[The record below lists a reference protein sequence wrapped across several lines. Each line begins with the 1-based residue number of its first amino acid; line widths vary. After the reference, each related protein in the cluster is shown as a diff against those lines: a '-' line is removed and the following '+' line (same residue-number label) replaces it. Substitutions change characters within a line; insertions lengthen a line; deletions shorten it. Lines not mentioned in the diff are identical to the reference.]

1 MHPGARVGRAA
12 TAAAATA
19 ATCLALAACG
29 SAAGS
34 PRLTW
39 SGKPSFQG
47 EGQLPGSIGPATPG
61 PGRTPSSGPSGTT
74 PTPSQTQPA
83 QDPNVVAKQ
92 LSAPDAIAVLPDNT
106 ALVGERTTGRILRV
120 QPQPGKPVQ
129 TVRTLGGLNAGGGGG
144 LLDLALSPNY
154 DQDNLVF
161 ALITTP
167 VDTRVVDFTLT
178 GPVTPVLTGIPVGPG
193 DNRGRIAF
201 GADERLYVGTGDGAN
216 PAAAADPAS
225 LSGKVLRVT
234 DVGTP
239 APTNP
244 APTSPVY
251 TRGHHYVAGLCLLPG
266 TNRMLEVEPDERGRI
281 EVNALAGGAD
291 YGWQGRGTGTQGPI
305 TTLPS
310 AQTTPGGCAI
320 IDSILYVTSLDGQ
333 DILSAPL
340 TIKGGAISAGTFTPV
355 VSKTYGR
362 LETVVG
368 APDGALWITTSNKD
382 GHGRPVA
389 DDERVLRI
397 VPSGGNAKS
406 PV

>member
-1 MHPGARVGRAA
+1 MHPGVRAL
-12 TAAAATA
+12 TAAAA
-19 ATCLALAACG
+19 CLALAACG

-47 EGQLPGSIGPATPG
+47 EGQLPGNLSPAVPG
-61 PGRTPSSGPSGTT
+61 PGRVPSGAPSGSTPSPSRTA
-74 PTPSQTQPA
+74 PP
-83 QDPNVVAKQ
+83 QDPNVVATH
-92 LSAPDAIAVLPDNT
+92 LDAPDAIAILPDNT

-120 QPQPGKPVQ
+120 QAQPGKPVQ
-129 TVRTLGGLNAGGGGG
+129 TVRTLTGLSTSAGGG

-167 VDTRVVDFTLT
+167 TDTRVVDFTLT
-178 GPVTPVLTGIPVGPG
+178 GPVTPVLTGIPVGPS

-201 GADERLYVGTGDGAN
+201 GADERLYVGTGDAGN
-216 PAAAADPAS
+216 PSAAADPAS

-234 DVGTP
+234 DVGAP
-239 APTNP
+239 APTHP
-244 APTSPVY
+244 APTAPVD
-251 TRGHHYVAGLCLLPG
+251 TRGHHDVAGLCQRPG
-266 TNRMLEVEPDERGRI
+266 TNRMLELEPDERGRI
-281 EVNALAGGAD
+281 EVNALSGGGD
-291 YGWQGRGTGTQGPI
+291 YGWQGRESGTQGPA
-305 TTLPS
+305 TTLPA
-310 AQTTPGGCAI
+310 AQTSPGGCTV

-333 DILSAPL
+333 DVLSAPL
-340 TIKGGAISAGTFTPV
+340 TIKAGAISVGTFTPV
-355 VSKTYGR
+355 ISKTYGR

-397 VPSGGNAKS
+397 VPNGGSAKS